1 MNLKFCKFI
10 ALILLLGNLILL
22 GSCRTLFVNNPEKK
36 AATAQKKEEREF
48 QKNYNAIVKAHYK
61 HQDKKTRK
69 RMKKNLRK
77 ANKNKEKK
85 KDGWECR

>member
-22 GSCRTLFVNNPEKK
+22 GSCRTLFVNHPEKK
-36 AATAQKKEEREF
+36 AAKAQKKEDREF
-48 QKNYNAIVKAHYK
+48 QKNYDAIVKAHYK
-61 HQDKKTRK
+61 NQDKKTRK